1 MKKTKKMKKWISFV
15 LIFCMLAAFMPAY
28 AEEAESFVP
37 LVEKNPVNHSVVI
50 KTENEKAAMAA
61 YTREV
66 LAQKLA
72 EDTEAL
78 TYSTVQSRGPQTA
91 TYALRGSSSLSN
103 SIIGENLS
111 SGFSHTVY
119 LRPDGT
125 VVTWGAYAY
134 EEYLF
139 AAMDWC
145 FTPTP
150 VEGLTNVVSVAAGGA
165 HSLALRADG
174 TVWAWGGN
182 VYGELGNNSTADS
195 EVPVQV
201 SGLNSI
207 VAIAAGTYHSVALKA
222 DGTVWAWGNNSYGQ
236 LGTSATA
243 TEINS
248 TPMQVLGV
256 GGTGYL
262 TGIVNIAAYGTNTA
276 AITADGEVRAWGFN
290 LQGYLNTSEIATAVL
305 APAVVLNETDSAP
318 MTDITALA
326 IGEYKLLATK
336 ADGSVIWWGFGIL
349 QPRTV
354 SGIENAVSVAAGQ
367 SHYIAISSTGTAYTW
382 GDNRYGQ
389 LGSDGTSSTPAA
401 VDVGSLVVNAAA
413 GEYHTT
419 ILLASGK
426 LMSVGANR
434 YGQLGIGSGC
444 YSYREPVLLSGLE
457 NIEKVFAGEFD
468 AYALED
474 NGTLWEWSDTG
485 PYPQVSQLLD
495 GTGKSLSDMVQSEG
509 FTLLLMTDGTVYAMG
524 DNAYGQLGDG
534 TNNDS
539 DTMVQVRDSAGTG
552 YLTNIVS
559 IAAGNYHVLALT
571 DGGLVYTWG
580 RNNKG
585 QLGNNTTTN
594 QSLPV
599 QVQGISG
606 IAEIAAGGNCSLART
621 EGGNVYAWGNGSNYQ
636 LGNGTT
642 TYASTPALIPYGNGN
657 LENIIS
663 VCANTTTCHALD
675 SAGRVYGWGKI
686 TTYSLGAEEIKQT
699 PTVVFENADVNK
711 IYSTYYT
718 TIAKTNDGRLYYCG
732 FRDTSYEQPT
742 FAMLTEADGFSHVSG
757 FYMYLL
763 LNDSTGKVYGLGFDG
778 VFGNGL
784 QTSVTEWQNTYMPTA
799 DILDIYTTRNQLGSA
814 NAHIYALLSDGT
826 VWGTIHNST
835 AERIMAGEEA
845 LSEVISLA
853 PGANHV
859 LALKAN
865 GSVWTW
871 GGSGSAVQVNINE
884 TDALQ
889 NIISIAASGNYNM
902 ALSSDGKVYTWGE
915 NTYGQLGNGT
925 TTDSVYPSLVTM
937 DGTTPLSD
945 IVEISAGY
953 SSAYARTASGTVYA
967 WGNNASGQLGNNT
980 LANSTYPTLMQT
992 ANGTATGI
1000 TAISAGYA
1008 HVLAQTANGTVMAC
1022 GKNDKGQLG
1031 GGTTTDSAVLTPVLT
1046 SEGVVLC
1053 GVKAIDAGAQNSFVI
1068 LEDST
1073 LYGFGYGAP
1082 FLINHTGGNSLY
1094 PTPATLN
1101 ADGDVV
1107 NNVVEI
1113 AASNLFTVYKTADG
1127 AVMARGINTGAFG
1140 IGTSGHT
1147 VRYPVEILN
1156 NGIIYDDYAD
1166 TFADATTIAGNG
1178 VLQGKINHAGDVDY
1192 VKFTPTTNGKYTVI
1206 YNSDRDVIGGIYN
1219 ADGSLY
1225 QAMNT
1230 LDGKLYCKVNLN
1242 SDTMYYLKISGDSVG
1257 NYSVSVKE
1265 ISENSLVEITND
1277 SIKFSENVESTGQ
1290 KIVKLYN
1297 SDLPTQSITA
1307 YPVNNKI
1314 SAEFIYTE
1322 LDTEYTIAVFDNN
1335 DLISV
1340 YETIIIPNNN
1350 TYTVTSKSFV
1360 SVPIMVANASN
1371 LSNVYF
1377 SVAFNEGEF
1386 LLFDVCEYTH
1396 NISETSTGL
1405 ISGADVDVKAIE
1417 DNAVIFVST
1426 KNLTN
1431 SWNGTINS
1439 VNLQAISNGTRTVK
1453 IFAYIVK

>member
-1 MKKTKKMKKWISFV
+1 MENEAFGKNAEESGKACLAYSKACSGDSFNRRNSSAEGTGESLEGRGKQRQKSKEITVLAPRSAAVSKIWLQSVKQQNERMILMKKWISCA
-15 LIFCMLAAFMPAY
+15 LIFCMLAALLPAY
-28 AEEAESFVP
+28 AEEAEGFMP
-37 LVEKNPVNHSVVI
+37 LVEKSPVNHSVVI

-61 YTREV
+61 HTREM
-66 LAQKLA
+66 LAQKLM
-72 EDTEAL
+72 EDTQNL
-78 TYSTVQSRGPQTA
+78 TYSTVQSGKPQTA

-103 SIIGENLS
+103 SIIEENLS

-150 VEGLTNVVSVAAGGA
+150 VEGLTHVVSVAAGGA

-182 VYGELGNNSTADS
+182 VYGELGNNTCTDS

-201 SGLNSI
+201 SGLSNV
-207 VAIAAGTYHSVALKA
+207 VAIAAGTYHSVALKT

-248 TPMQVLGV
+248 TPAQVLGV
-256 GGTGYL
+256 GGSGYL
-262 TGIVNIAAYGTNTA
+262 TGIVNIAAYENNTA
-276 AITADGEVRAWGFN
+276 AITASGEVRAWGHN
-290 LQGYLNTSEIATAVL
+290 LIGHLNTEETDSAVL
-305 APAVVLNETDSAP
+305 APSVVLDETDNAP

-326 IGEYKLLATK
+326 IGEFQFVAIK
-336 ADGSVIWWGFGIL
+336 ADGIVIRWGFGIL
-349 QPRTV
+349 QPQTV
-354 SGIENAVSVAAGQ
+354 IGIENIVSVAAGQ
-367 SHYIAISSTGTAYTW
+367 SHFVTIDSAGTAYTF
-382 GDNRYGQ
+382 GANSYGQ
-389 LGSDGTSSTPAA
+389 LGREGTSDTPAA
-401 VDVGSLVVNAAA
+401 VDVGSSVVNAAA

-419 ILLASGK
+419 LLLSNGK
-426 LMSVGANR
+426 LVSVGANI

-444 YSYREPVLLSGLE
+444 YAYREPVLLSGLE

-474 NGTLWEWSDTG
+474 NGTLWEWSETMTD
-485 PYPQVSQLLD
+485 PQISHLLD
-495 GTGKSLSDMVQSEG
+495 GTDKLLSDMVRTDY
-509 FTLLLMTDGTVYAMG
+509 FTLLLMTDGSVYAMG
-524 DNAYGQLGDG
+524 DNAYGQLGNG
-534 TNNDS
+534 TTDDS
-539 DTMVQVRDSAGTG
+539 DILVQVKDSTGTG
-552 YLTNIVS
+552 FLSNIVA
-559 IAAGNYHVLALT
+559 IAAGDYHAMALT

-585 QLGNNTTTN
+585 QLGDTTTTN
-594 QSLPV
+594 KNLPV
-599 QVQGISG
+599 QVSGISG
-606 IAEIAAGGNCSLART
+606 VAEIAAGGNCSLART
-621 EGGNVYAWGNGSNYQ
+621 EGGLVYAWGNGSNYQ

-642 TYASTPALIPYGNGN
+642 TYAATPALVPYGDGN
-657 LENIIS
+657 LENIVSI
-663 VCANTTTCHALD
+663 CANSFNCHALD
-675 SAGRVYGWGKI
+675 STGKIYGWGKM
-686 TTYSLGAEEIKQT
+686 THYSLGAAEALQA
-699 PTVVFENADVNK
+699 PTVVFYDETVSFDDLFGLSDATV
-711 IYSTYYT
+711 
-718 TIAKTNDGRLYYCG
+718 AKTTDGKLYYCG
-732 FRDTSYEQPT
+732 FRNSSLEEVT
-742 FAMLTEADGFSHVSG
+742 FTLLTDEGEFSDVDGY
-757 FYMYLL
+757 YMNLL
-763 LNDSTGKVYGLGFDG
+763 LTDTVGNIYGLGFEG
-778 VFGNGL
+778 LFGNGIG
-784 QTSVTEWQNTYMPTA
+784 TSVTEWKNTYMPTA

-967 WGNNASGQLGNNT
+967 WGDNASGQLGNNT
-980 LANSTYPTLMQT
+980 LANSTYPVLMQT
-992 ANGTATGI
+992 ANGAATGI

-1008 HVLAQTANGTVMAC
+1008 HVLLKTQNGTVLAC

-1031 GGTTTDSAVLTPVLT
+1031 NGTTTDSAVLTQVLA
-1046 SEGVVLC
+1046 SEGVVLS

-1068 LEDST
+1068 LQDST
-1073 LYGFGYGAP
+1073 LYGFGYGTP
-1082 FLINHTGGNSLY
+1082 FLINHTSGNKLY
-1094 PTPATLN
+1094 PTAATLN
-1101 ADGDVV
+1101 TDGDLV

-1127 AVMARGINTGAFG
+1127 AVMARGLNTGAFG
-1140 IGTSGHT
+1140 IGTSGQT

-1156 NGIIYDDYAD
+1156 SGIIYDDYAD
-1166 TFADATTIAGNG
+1166 AQEAATEISLNQTMQGGIQYADDTDWLKFTAPISESFAFLPGGNVALTVFDSEMQPMTTTSGNIYALTGGSVYYIRITGETGTAYALSVKQNNAAYATT
-1178 VLQGKINHAGDVDY
+1178 
-1192 VKFTPTTNGKYTVI
+1192 YTL
-1206 YNSDRDVIGGIYN
+1206 SAQEGE
-1219 ADGSLY
+1219 
-1225 QAMNT
+1225 Q
-1230 LDGKLYCKVNLN
+1230 
-1242 SDTMYYLKISGDSVG
+1242 YYILLSA
-1257 NYSVSVKE
+1257 N
-1265 ISENSLVEITND
+1265 NMA
-1277 SIKFSENVESTGQ
+1277 
-1290 KIVKLYN
+1290 
-1297 SDLPTQSITA
+1297 PQSITA
-1307 YPVNNKI
+1307 FSVRYDEDALTLSDA
-1314 SAEFIYTE
+1314 SALT
-1322 LDTEYTIAVFDNN
+1322 
-1335 DLISV
+1335 
-1340 YETIIIPNNN
+1340 YEKETTPGAIPG
-1350 TYTVTSKSFV
+1350 TDV
-1360 SVPIMVANASN
+1360 SVT
-1371 LSNVYF
+1371 Y
-1377 SVAFNEGEF
+1377 
-1386 LLFDVCEYTH
+1386 
-1396 NISETSTGL
+1396 
-1405 ISGADVDVKAIE
+1405 IE
-1417 DNAVIFVST
+1417 DGIIQYAIQNPESLYASGTLNIIGFRALASGNTEVY
-1426 KNLTN
+1426 LT
-1431 SWNGTINS
+1431 
-1439 VNLQAISNGTRTVK
+1439 VQE
-1453 IFAYIVK
+1453 